1 MLELVPLGGMVVE
14 LEPSLVVGV
23 GASGERSIGAFRS
36 VTVTGE
42 RLNATMAGPAAADFM
57 IRTGAIGAIDARL
70 TLRTHDDA
78 LIYVSYRGR
87 LDLSDRTAGF
97 FATIAPLFETGDE
110 RYAWLNAVQAIGK
123 GKLTLSADGGR
134 LDYELFA
141 VA

>member
-1 MLELVPLGGMVVE
+1 MLELVPLCEMVVE

-36 VTVTGE
+36 VIVTGE
-42 RLNATMAGPAAADFM
+42 RVNATLAGPAAADFM

-78 LIYVSYRGR
+78 LIFVNYHGR
-87 LDLSDRTAGF
+87 LDLSNPSVGF
-97 FATIAPLFETGDE
+97 FATIAPLFETGDS

-123 GKLTLSADGGR
+123 GKLTLSAEGGR
-134 LDYELFA
+134 LEYTLFA